1 MKRAK
6 SKSDAAACGRSLHP
20 VVGPFLFFSPMCV
33 VLAFGEDLNGIS
45 GRQML
50 SLSAFPIIVGY
61 AAYACGF
68 INGHHEGYMKAEDE
82 CRPNPT
88 LEPPPRLGGGSAP
101 SGCSN
106 SEVPK

>member
-1 MKRAK
+1 MKA
-6 SKSDAAACGRSLHP
+6 SKKQSKPKARGRSLHP
-20 VVGPFLFFSPMCV
+20 VVGPFLFFSSMCV
-33 VLAFGEDLNGIS
+33 VLAFGDDLNGIS

-82 CRPNPT
+82 CRPNPQIS
-88 LEPPPRLGGGSAP
+88 RYGGK
-101 SGCSN
+101 
-106 SEVPK
+106 EQT